1 MNDSHI
7 LLVSVFIRTLV
18 LITPHQVFK
27 TNLNSKVQY
36 AKSIQESSNERF
48 YRFISDHQVSFSLGS
63 LTQNQSS
70 PSKLFLTQLL
80 VRLLVALWIRSLFGV
95 TKLFSIKVVLNS
107 KLFVL
112 QVLPLDTSLLIT
124 RLSTQQSQLDSFWRE
139 DSHLL
144 KAEGDSFE
152 DDQ

>member
-48 YRFISDHQVSFSLGS
+48 YRFISDHQVSFSQGS
-63 LTQNQSS
+63 LTQIQSY
-70 PSKLFLTQLL
+70 PSKLSLIQQLIE
-80 VRLLVALWIRSLFGV
+80 LLVALWTRSLFRV
-95 TKLFSIKVVLNS
+95 TRLFSIKVVLNS
-107 KLFVL
+107 KLFVS